1 MTNATYLLDP
11 VDVARLQMLAQLTP
25 GGRIR
30 LMLHARELAV
40 GLMRGR
46 LRRCY
51 PDLTTRELN
60 LKLLEELENA
70 ANRQPRSGFVPGYS
84 EHA

>member
-1 MTNATYLLDP
+1 MTDLTPLFDP

-51 PDLTTRELN
+51 PELTTRELN

-70 ANRQPRSGFVPGYS
+70 ADRQPRSGFVPGHS
-84 EHA
+84 ADA

>member
-1 MTNATYLLDP
+1 MTDVAPLFDP

-30 LMLHARELAV
+30 LMLQARELAV

-51 PDLTTRELN
+51 PELTPREIN
-60 LKLLEELENA
+60 LKLLEELDHA
-70 ANRQPRSGFVPGYS
+70 ASRQPRSEFVSGHS
-84 EHA
+84 AHA

>member
-1 MTNATYLLDP
+1 MSTPYQFDP
-11 VDVARLQMLAQLTP
+11 VDVDRLRMLSQLTA

-30 LMLHARELAV
+30 LMLSARELAV

-46 LRRCY
+46 LRRRY
-51 PDLTTRELN
+51 PHLTTREIN
-60 LKLLEELENA
+60 LKLLEELEDA
-70 ANRQPRSGFVPGYS
+70 ANRQARSEFVPGYS

>member
-1 MTNATYLLDP
+1 MNHPSTTYQFDP
-11 VDVARLQMLAQLTP
+11 VDVERLRMLAQLTP

-30 LMLHARELAV
+30 LMLSARELAV

-46 LRRCY
+46 LRRRY
-51 PDLTTRELN
+51 PHLTTREIN

-70 ANRQPRSGFVPGYS
+70 ANRQPRSESVF
-84 EHA
+84 